1 MSSGGQR
8 GIDVSGV
15 TGLRLQNASDFT
27 HRIYVQEIYQAFNS
41 NTANAPRNRT
51 PNSTG
56 YFMDFIQGVK
66 EVGRASSDI
75 CGSSCVACVGL
86 PYQYQAGFTFRF

>member
-1 MSSGGQR
+1 MSAGGQR

-15 TGLRLQNASDFT
+15 TGVRLQNASDVT
-27 HRIYVQEIYQAFNS
+27 HRIYLQETYQAGNS
-41 NTANAPRNRT
+41 NTANAPRNRI
-51 PNSTG
+51 PNGTG

-75 CGSSCVACVGL
+75 CGSSCVACVGS
-86 PYQYQAGFTFRF
+86 PYQYRAGFTFRF